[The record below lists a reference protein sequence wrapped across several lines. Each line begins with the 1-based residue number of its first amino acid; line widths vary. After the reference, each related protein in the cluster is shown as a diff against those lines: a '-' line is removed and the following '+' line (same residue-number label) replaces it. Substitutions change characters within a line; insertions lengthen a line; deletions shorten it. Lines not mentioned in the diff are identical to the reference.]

1 MIRLS
6 FSSLSFHRSILY
18 DESTKHIFDDETRDG
33 KSDEIVSVCVR
44 DLGLSEDFQRL
55 HS

>member
-18 DESTKHIFDDETRDG
+18 GESKEHIFDDETRDG
-33 KSDEIVSVCVR
+33 KSDEIISVCVR
-44 DLGLSEDFQRL
+44 D
-55 HS
+55 